1 MESVTVIK
9 STVYLKPINKPGKH
23 KEHDEPNK
31 HDKPVKYLP
40 HQLQEQSS

>member
-9 STVYLKPINKPGKH
+9 STVTLKPINKLGKH
-23 KEHDEPNK
+23 NEPNEPNK
-31 HDKPVKYLP
+31 HKKPVKYLP